1 MWPGHRTVYS
11 ERDSQV
17 MSRLLSRDRNPS
29 VRKASISPCLPAMNM
44 WRSVIAGTSFSSP
57 SIRILAGRVYSSIT
71 SVGEN
76 GAQ

>member
-1 MWPGHRTVYS
+1 MCPGQRTVYS
-11 ERDSQV
+11 DNDSHV
-17 MSRLLSRDRNPS
+17 MSGLVRRDLKPS
-29 VRKASISPCLPAMNM
+29 VRKASISPWFPAMNT

-57 SIRILAGRVYSSIT
+57 FIRILAGRVYSSIT